1 MDQVRSLPSPVL
13 RQLRKMNMNERVKDE
28 TGHAMGD
35 ENVFRDGNTQ
45 NTQTG
50 DDDDPD
56 GHQSEG
62 QQNTSDLRHA
72 GIVHPYEQQ
81 KADQGGSGSYQEQVS
96 YHQFQLHPSSRII
109 GRPSAGRDGW
119 DGGTSKKKPFSGCC
133 AVRSVVEK
141 HKYIPKMYMKLML
154 PPASL
159 SFFSQLPASIGSI
172 FSIK

>member
-1 MDQVRSLPSPVL
+1 MY
-13 RQLRKMNMNERVKDE
+13 MNERVKDE

-62 QQNTSDLRHA
+62 QQNTSDLPHP

-81 KADQGGSGSYQEQVS
+81 KADQGGSGSYQEQVAC
-96 YHQFQLHPSSRII
+96 HQFQLYLSSPII
-109 GRPSAGRDGW
+109 AHASA
-119 DGGTSKKKPFSGCC
+119 
-133 AVRSVVEK
+133 
-141 HKYIPKMYMKLML
+141 
-154 PPASL
+154 
-159 SFFSQLPASIGSI
+159 
-172 FSIK
+172 